1 MICSQGKNTCETLEI
16 AALIWLQVDRMS
28 EELRLFKGP
37 DQPYESNARENAQ
50 NRGFVNAIRDPLLGE
65 SDPQ

>member
-1 MICSQGKNTCETLEI
+1 
-16 AALIWLQVDRMS
+16 MS